1 MASAL
6 TTARA
11 SDGYNSTFP
20 HQKIRDIMEAEQLNI
35 IDNRL
40 ADLAQRA
47 SELRRYL

>member
-1 MASAL
+1 
-6 TTARA
+6 
-11 SDGYNSTFP
+11 
-20 HQKIRDIMEAEQLNI
+20 MEAEQLNI